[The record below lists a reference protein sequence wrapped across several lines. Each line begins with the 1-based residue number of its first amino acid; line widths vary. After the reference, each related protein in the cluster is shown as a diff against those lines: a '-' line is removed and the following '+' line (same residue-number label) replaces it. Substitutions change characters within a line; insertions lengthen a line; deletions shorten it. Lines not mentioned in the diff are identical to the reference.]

1 MQNMLKEYAFVV
13 VSIVGALVFFFVLQ
27 VMLRRD
33 SETSIVNMLKS
44 SMQYVSPV
52 TDAETNYGRDTLD
65 ENLDSLELPDFYF
78 DNIANDDGKQYKLT
92 DTDYQTSTQVEVKED
107 ADGNST
113 SVSPAI
119 YTLTADFLLD
129 KVKVRGSGVSVS
141 DITITVI
148 DYTPKLIYP
157 ESDEGVTSITGRLA
171 PDEDVIE
178 VDKYGNKIVDNSSPD
193 GYKHTTRTQYEQRNQ
208 VDSSTL
214 AADDYDDYYGD
225 TYFYLNGTWYW
236 DSDLDG
242 TLSFIEDDLGNKI
255 ITDAQ
260 TGPLDLG
267 LNDGSYDGTNGIK
280 FKTDLTHKF
289 KVIYRVNGNV
299 VIGNA
304 DNAAMKAEM
313 TKMFVATPR
322 RQVNRSLEVYEENY
336 EEGVLKGKEV
346 DTTPTEKNL
355 LKSEVADYSGLTGDE
370 VLNSLAES
378 KLAAVQAWQ
387 EEEKEERAEAEA
399 EAEKKATEETEND
412 KAKSEVTVANEET
425 VTNEDTENVSST
437 ESNNDTDNSEDT
449 ENVEE

>member
-65 ENLDSLELPDFYF
+65 ANLDNLELPDFYF

-129 KVKVRGSGVSVS
+129 KIKVRGSGVSVS

-157 ESDEGVTSITGRLA
+157 ESDAGVTSITGRLA

-178 VDKYGNKIVDNSSPD
+178 VDKYGNKIVDSSSPD
-193 GYKHTTRTQYEQRNQ
+193 GYKHTTRTQYQQRNQ

-225 TYFYLNGTWYW
+225 TYFYRDGTWYW
-236 DSDLDG
+236 DSDLNG
-242 TLSFIEDDLGNKI
+242 TLSITEDAFGNKV
-255 ITDAQ
+255 ITDSE
-260 TGPLDLG
+260 TGALDLG

-289 KVIYRVNGNV
+289 KVIYRVNGKV
-299 VIGNA
+299 VTGNA

-336 EEGVLKGKEV
+336 EEGVLKGNEV
-346 DTTPTEKNL
+346 DTTPTEQNL
-355 LKSEVADYSGLTGDE
+355 LRSQVADYSGLTGDE

-387 EEEKEERAEAEA
+387 EEQKEERAEAEA
-399 EAEKKATEETEND
+399 EKKAAEENEKKVAEEIENN
-412 KAKSEVTVANEET
+412 KVKSGET
-425 VTNEDTENVSST
+425 EDTENVSST

>member
-65 ENLDSLELPDFYF
+65 DNLDSLELPDFYF

-129 KVKVRGSGVSVS
+129 KIKVRGSGVSVS

-157 ESDEGVTSITGRLA
+157 ESDAGVTSITGRLA

-178 VDKYGNKIVDNSSPD
+178 VDKYGNKIVDSSSPD
-193 GYKHTTRTQYEQRNQ
+193 GYKHTTRTQYQQRNQ

-225 TYFYLNGTWYW
+225 TYFYRDGTWYW
-236 DSDLDG
+236 DSDLNG
-242 TLSFIEDDLGNKI
+242 TLSITEDAFGNKV
-255 ITDAQ
+255 ITDSE
-260 TGPLDLG
+260 TGALDLG

-289 KVIYRVNGNV
+289 KVIYRVNGKV
-299 VIGNA
+299 VTGNA

-336 EEGVLKGKEV
+336 EEGVLKGNEV
-346 DTTPTEKNL
+346 DTTPTEQNL
-355 LKSEVADYSGLTGDE
+355 LRSQVADYSGLTGDE

-387 EEEKEERAEAEA
+387 EEQKEERAEAEA
-399 EAEKKATEETEND
+399 EKKAAEENEKKVAEEIENN
-412 KAKSEVTVANEET
+412 KVKSGET
-425 VTNEDTENVSST
+425 EDTENVSST

>member
-65 ENLDSLELPDFYF
+65 DNLDNLELPDFYF

-129 KVKVRGSGVSVS
+129 KIKVRGSGVSVS

-178 VDKYGNKIVDNSSPD
+178 VDKYGNKIVDSSSPD

-242 TLSFIEDDLGNKI
+242 TLSINEDG

-260 TGPLDLG
+260 SGPLDLG

-336 EEGVLKGKEV
+336 EDGVLKGKEV
-346 DTTPTEKNL
+346 DTTPTEKNV
-355 LKSEVADYSGLTGDE
+355 LKSQVADYSGLTGDE

-399 EAEKKATEETEND
+399 EKETVEETEPN
-412 KAKSEVTVANEET
+412 KADSEET
-425 VTNEDTENVSST
+425 VTNEETEDVSST

>member
-65 ENLDSLELPDFYF
+65 DNLDNLELPDFYF

-129 KVKVRGSGVSVS
+129 KIKVRGSGVSVS

-178 VDKYGNKIVDNSSPD
+178 VDKYGNKIVDSSSPD

-242 TLSFIEDDLGNKI
+242 TLSINEDG

-260 TGPLDLG
+260 SGPLDLG

-336 EEGVLKGKEV
+336 EDGVLKGKEV
-346 DTTPTEKNL
+346 DTTPTEKNV
-355 LKSEVADYSGLTGDE
+355 LKSQVADYSGLTGDE

-399 EAEKKATEETEND
+399 EKETVEETEPN
-412 KAKSEVTVANEET
+412 KADSEET
-425 VTNEDTENVSST
+425 VTNEETDDVSST